1 MNSLKFYNLLLLVA
15 QLFETTCYKPESRG
29 FDSNLSLEFFVEI
42 ILPAAIR
49 SRSRLSF

>member
-1 MNSLKFYNLLLLVA
+1 
-15 QLFETTCYKPESRG
+15 
-29 FDSNLSLEFFVEI
+29 LSLEFFVEI